1 MEVLLLLIRLFLAA
15 IFIVAG
21 VGKLLDLEGSKKSV
35 IAFGTPEDL
44 AKTMS
49 IAIPFAEIV
58 FGVCL
63 LFISTAWIGSVG
75 VFLFLLV
82 FIGGMIWQLAQ
93 GNAPDCHCFG
103 AIHSEPVSKKSLTR
117 NIVFALLALI
127 LVAQGRNQGVSI
139 ADLSNENALQLFFGI
154 ATVGF
159 LGAVVFY
166 LKKISEQQTQI
177 MRRIEVLELT
187 SSAGELVEHEHNTNP
202 YESLPIGSPA
212 PDFDLPDINGREITF
227 ENLLSDAKPML
238 FFYVS
243 PTCAPCEALLPEIEA
258 WASDLKDKVNFIFLS
273 SGKAE
278 ENIKKFGTNIGLI
291 LLQNYREVVE
301 QFNIRWTPTAV
312 FVNTSGAIASHLAVG
327 DAAIRELVEKIK
339 SEKAENIEK
348 DSLYITNGSKTKI
361 GESVPEFSL
370 ADLEGR
376 PFGAKDFQGKKTL
389 VAFWSTTCPHC
400 ANMMDELKNWEKE
413 KGTDEPD
420 LLVFSDGDVEAHK
433 ALELNAPIVLDKNYR
448 TAEKL
453 GMAGTPSAVLID
465 ENGVIVSETAVGAGN
480 IWALIGKRK

>member
-1 MEVLLLLIRLFLAA
+1 MEILLLLIRLFLAA
-15 IFIVAG
+15 VFIVAG

-63 LFISTAWIGSVG
+63 LFVSTAWIGSVG

-103 AIHSEPVSKKSLTR
+103 AIHSEPVSRKSLTR
-117 NIVFALLALI
+117 NIIFAVLALI
-127 LVAQGRNQGVSI
+127 LVMQGRNQGLNI
-139 ADLSNENALQLFFGI
+139 ADLTNENALQLFFGI

-187 SSAGELVEHEHNTNP
+187 SSEGAPVEHEHNTNP

-212 PDFDLPDINGREITF
+212 PDFVLPDINGREISF
-227 ENLLSDAKPML
+227 ETLLADAKPML

-243 PTCAPCEALLPEIEA
+243 PTCTPCEALLPEIEA
-258 WASDLKDKVNFIFLS
+258 WAGDLRDKVSFIFLS

-278 ENIKKFGTNIGLI
+278 ENIKKFGAGLGRI
-291 LLQNYREVVE
+291 LLQDYREVVE
-301 QFNIRWTPTAV
+301 KFNIRWTPTAV

-327 DAAIRELVEKIK
+327 DTAIRELVEKIK
-339 SEKAENIEK
+339 AEKVEN
-348 DSLYITNGSKTKI
+348 DLLYITNGSKTKI

-376 PFGAKDFQGKKTL
+376 QIGAKDFQGKKTL

-400 ANMMDELKNWEKE
+400 ANMMDELKNWEKD
-413 KGTDEPD
+413 KGAGEPD
-420 LLVFSDGDVEAHK
+420 LLVFSDGDIEAHK

-465 ENGVIVSETAVGAGN
+465 ENGVIISETAVGAGN